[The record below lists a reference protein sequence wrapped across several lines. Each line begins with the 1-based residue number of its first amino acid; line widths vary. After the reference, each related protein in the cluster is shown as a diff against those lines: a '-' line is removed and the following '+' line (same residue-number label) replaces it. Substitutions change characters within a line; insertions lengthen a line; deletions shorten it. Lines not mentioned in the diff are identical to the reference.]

1 MKDLPIYYSTGA
13 LLYCPANNKS
23 VASSV
28 INNKFGKKYSLALC
42 LEDTIN
48 DKYVQEAENILYT
61 SLLEIYQAQ
70 ENYTFFL
77 PYIFIR
83 IRNTGQIFR
92 LEKKFKEINK
102 IITGYIIPKFSIEN
116 ANSYIQAA
124 IKLNENSVNPVYIM
138 PIYESPSIID
148 LRTRYDILYTLKDKI
163 SKIEDRILNIRVG
176 GNDLCHIFGF
186 RRRDNESIHQIKPV
200 AQVFSDICT
209 VYGMD
214 YVVSGP
220 VWEYFNS
227 NNWIQGLQNEINDDK
242 LCGFTGKTVIHPKQI
257 EIINNAYKVNK
268 DDYFSAKSILN
279 WDTSSHSFVS
289 PDINKQRMDEYKT
302 HTNWAKKILL
312 MSEVFGI
319 K

>member
-1 MKDLPIYYSTGA
+1 
-13 LLYCPANNKS
+13 
-23 VASSV
+23 
-28 INNKFGKKYSLALC
+28 
-42 LEDTIN
+42 
-48 DKYVQEAENILYT
+48 
-61 SLLEIYQAQ
+61 
-70 ENYTFFL
+70 
-77 PYIFIR
+77 
-83 IRNTGQIFR
+83 
-92 LEKKFKEINK
+92 
-102 IITGYIIPKFSIEN
+102 
-116 ANSYIQAA
+116 
-124 IKLNENSVNPVYIM
+124 
-138 PIYESPSIID
+138 
-148 LRTRYDILYTLKDKI
+148 
-163 SKIEDRILNIRVG
+163 
-176 GNDLCHIFGF
+176 
-186 RRRDNESIHQIKPV
+186 
-200 AQVFSDICT
+200 
-209 VYGMD
+209 MD